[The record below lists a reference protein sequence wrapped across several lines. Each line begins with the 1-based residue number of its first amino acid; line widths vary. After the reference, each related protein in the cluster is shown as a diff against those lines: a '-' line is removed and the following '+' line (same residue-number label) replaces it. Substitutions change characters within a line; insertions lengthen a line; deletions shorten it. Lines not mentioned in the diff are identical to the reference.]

1 MPPAIDPAPPRVSV
15 IVATWNWSS
24 ALRLALASALAQ
36 TLRDIEIL
44 VIGDACTDDSAEV
57 VAGFGD
63 PRLVWR
69 NRARNS
75 GNQAAPNDDGL
86 ALARAPWVG
95 YLGHDDL
102 WHPRH
107 LEDLLATAERRGAD
121 LVHSIALNYGP
132 PESGVVAASGVEP
145 TGGHR
150 ALPDLRPSSVLHR
163 RELAAAAGGWG
174 DARAT
179 DRPVGDAF
187 FERLWSSRARFA
199 GSNRTTAFTF
209 PAGWRRDAYRRRDVA
224 QQAALWARLGAEPD
238 VVERELCHLLVAFAD
253 GTGSVVLEPEPPPP
267 EGWREARRRFKG
279 LSAGGAE
286 TPAPARVD
294 LGAPLPGL
302 EWHAAEQDE
311 RGAFR
316 WTAAREAALEVPWG
330 TAAGEPARLRLGLA
344 HLLDAADLGRLEV
357 RVDAFAVALERTTD
371 AAGNVVL
378 SAELPAAGDH
388 RRRLARVVVHSP
400 ALRRPCDLDPASS
413 DRRRLGVAL
422 RWAEI
427 VPGDEVGERGEGE

>member
-1 MPPAIDPAPPRVSV
+1 MPPLTEGFEPRASV
-15 IVATWNWSS
+15 VVATWNWSS

-36 TLRDIEIL
+36 TVREIEIL
-44 VIGDACTDDSAEV
+44 VIGDGCTDDSAEV
-57 VAGFGD
+57 VASLGD
-63 PRLVWR
+63 SRLVWR
-69 NRARNS
+69 NRQQNS

-86 ALARAPWVG
+86 ALARAPWVA

-121 LVHSIALNYGP
+121 LVHSIALSYGP

-150 ALPDLRPSSVLHR
+150 APPDLRPSSVAHR
-163 RELAAAAGGWG
+163 RDLALEAGGWG
-174 DARAT
+174 DPRTT
-179 DRPVGDAF
+179 DRPADDAF
-187 FERLWSSRARFA
+187 FARLWASGARFA
-199 GSNRTTAFTF
+199 GSNRVTTFKF
-209 PAGWRRDAYRRRDVA
+209 PAGWRRDAYRLRDVT
-224 QQAALWARLGAEPD
+224 QQAALWARLRDQPD
-238 VVERELCHLLVAFAD
+238 QVERELCRLLVAFAD
-253 GTGSVVLEPEPPPP
+253 GTGSVALEPEPPGP

-294 LGAPLPGL
+294 LGGPLPGL
-302 EWHAAEQDE
+302 EWHPAESDAE
-311 RGAFR
+311 GAFR
-316 WTAAREAALEVPWG
+316 WSAAREAALEVPWG
-330 TAAGEPARLRLGLA
+330 TAPGEPARLRLGLA
-344 HLLDAADLGRLEV
+344 YLLDAADLGRLEV
-357 RVDAFAVALERTTD
+357 AVDAFSVALVRTVD

-378 SAELPAAGDH
+378 AAELPAVGDH
-388 RRRLARVVVHSP
+388 RRRLARVVVRAP
-400 ALRRPCDLDPASS
+400 ALRRPCDLDPANS

-427 VPGDEVGERGEGE
+427 VPGDEPGEKGGRR